1 MSASAS
7 DPVRHWVRNW
17 SRLAQLQRSG
27 PLRALFGANLIAIVV
42 ILIRTQGWLQPVELV
57 IYDALRVAWAGDEPS
72 SRILLVGA
80 DEQDI
85 RHYSW
90 PLRDGDLAD
99 LLERIASWKP
109 RMIGVDIYRDFPRP
123 PGSDRLDAT
132 LARHPEIVWAWK
144 LRDADRPQIPP
155 PQQLTGT
162 DRAVLADTISD
173 PGRVVRRGLL
183 FADDGTDQFTAMG
196 MALAQGYLAPE
207 GIALQPRPDESL
219 LLGKAVIAPLDETR
233 GPYIRVDSRGY
244 QLLMDYRGGAQP
256 FPLKSVADIMNGEEA
271 AALVRSRVVIVGVA
285 AESVQDDFATPF
297 STGFNAADPIY
308 GITIHA
314 HLADQLIRQ
323 ALDGTPSLYALS
335 RPLENV
341 WIWFWAL
348 AGLGLGLAIRSTLP
362 AVGTGF
368 AGVLVI
374 GGIVYGAFGKALLL
388 PALPAALVWLGSGV
402 LTNQL
407 LHAAANRARAHLR
420 RSFEHYLPPALISDM
435 LKSGDMPKLGGERR
449 ELSVVFSDIAAS
461 TTLAETVDPV
471 DLAPLM
477 NAYFAGV
484 GAAIFKEGGYINE
497 FMGDG
502 VLAFSGRRSVSPTMP
517 TAPSR
522 RPCRSPHLATA
533 SAARCTSAASRL
545 ATRASAC
552 IAAMPWSAISACRPA
567 SNTARSATCSTPAR
581 GSKASTKWSAPGWP
595 YRMLSST
602 GASAAASARWA
613 NLSSRAGASQRRSSS
628 RSTAS
633 ATVTTTSPAIWRR
646 TKRCRRSARKR
657 SNCSPS
663 CCGRTPTTRAS
674 NSTMPG
680 LAPARRVR

>member
-1 MSASAS
+1 MAK
-7 DPVRHWVRNW
+7 
-17 SRLAQLQRSG
+17 G
-27 PLRALFGANLIAIVV
+27 K
-42 ILIRTQGWLQPVELV
+42 
-57 IYDALRVAWAGDEPS
+57 
-72 SRILLVGA
+72 
-80 DEQDI
+80 EQN
-85 RHYSW
+85 
-90 PLRDGDLAD
+90 
-99 LLERIASWKP
+99 
-109 RMIGVDIYRDFPRP
+109 IGRDFPR
-123 PGSDRLDAT
+123 GS
-132 LARHPEIVWAWK
+132 ARYASCVFRGHLPARGCRAVGSFGA
-144 LRDADRPQIPP
+144 AHHDRPQIPP

-502 VLAFSGRRSVSPTMP
+502 VLSFFGAPQRQSDHADRAVAAALQIAAFGDRFSREMHERGIPFGHTRVGVHCGNAMVGNIGVPSRLKYSALGDVLNTGSRLEGLNKVVGTRVAVSGAILDRCERSRFRPMGDFVVKGRRG
-517 TAPSR
+517 
-522 RPCRSPHLATA
+522 AT
-533 SAARCTSAASRL
+533 
-545 ATRASAC
+545 
-552 IAAMPWSAISACRPA
+552 PVFEPVD
-567 SNTARSATCSTPAR
+567 
-581 GSKASTKWSAPGWP
+581 
-595 YRMLSST
+595 
-602 GASAAASARWA
+602 
-613 NLSSRAGASQRRSSS
+613 SQRYSDDY
-628 RSTAS
+628 
-633 ATVTTTSPAIWRR
+633 I
-646 TKRCRRSARKR
+646 ARYLAAYETMKAER
-657 SNCSPS
+657 PEALELFAELLREDPDDPCLMFHH
-663 CCGRTPTTRAS
+663 TRLIS
-674 NSTMPG
+674 GEKGSLIVMTEK
-680 LAPARRVR
+680 